1 MTLEIDVTHPFTND
15 LGIHLVS
22 PSGTESILNP
32 VFNEVLA
39 ATADLD
45 WHLLSNAF
53 YGESPNGEW
62 TLKVVDAAP
71 GDAGTLNAWRL
82 RFALGVHPD

>member
-1 MTLEIDVTHPFTND
+1 MTHPFTND

-32 VFNEVLA
+32 AFNEVLA
-39 ATADLD
+39 GNADLD

-62 TLKVVDAAP
+62 MLKVVDAAARRRRP
-71 GDAGTLNAWRL
+71 
-82 RFALGVHPD
+82 